1 MIKIINQMI
10 EEVYKEDLDAVCQ
23 RKYLNELKQTFG
35 IDTTDLSSPWSDTI
49 RLYSLREQ
57 RDES

>member
-1 MIKIINQMI
+1 MI

-35 IDTTDLSSPWSDTI
+35 RDTTDLSLPWSDTI